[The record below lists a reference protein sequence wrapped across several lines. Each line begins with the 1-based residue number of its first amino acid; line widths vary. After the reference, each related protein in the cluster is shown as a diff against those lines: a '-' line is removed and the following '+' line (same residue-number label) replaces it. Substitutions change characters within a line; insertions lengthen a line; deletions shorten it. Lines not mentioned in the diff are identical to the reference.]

1 MNYVIANVVNTMF
14 QIFYILIFVDIMASW
29 LVALKVKLPDF
40 AYQILAA
47 VHTIVTPILA
57 PFRRVIPSIGGLD
70 ITPIIALFVLQF
82 AQRFIVS
89 ALRGGF

>member
-1 MNYVIANVVNTMF
+1 VNYAIINVVNMLF

-29 LVALKVKLPDF
+29 LIALNVKLPAF
-40 AYQILAA
+40 VYQLLAA

-70 ITPIIALFVLQF
+70 ISPIVALFVLQF
-82 AQRFIVS
+82 AQRFIIG
-89 ALRGGF
+89 ALRGGY

>member
-1 MNYVIANVVNTMF
+1 MNYVIANVLNMLF

-40 AYQILAA
+40 VFQILAA

-70 ITPIIALFVLQF
+70 ISPIVALFVLQF
-82 AQRFIVS
+82 AQRFIIG
-89 ALRGGF
+89 ALRGGY